1 MHRYCTRALQAGREL
16 YQQVLKKFK
25 KNDEENSDSEDH
37 VALRQSVDRIAESI
51 DDESS
56 SAVRL
61 SRRSSLLVDL
71 VSLFQRSSLNAKPI
85 RLPGQLVETHDE
97 NDDEEDEEPRPTSK
111 GWVLE
116 TIRQKKEA
124 IIRLRS
130 QPWNM
135 KRKRRTLKYA

>member
-37 VALRQSVDRIAESI
+37 VALGQSVDRIAESI

-61 SRRSSLLVDL
+61 SRRSSLLVK
-71 VSLFQRSSLNAKPI
+71 FF
-85 RLPGQLVETHDE
+85 
-97 NDDEEDEEPRPTSK
+97 
-111 GWVLE
+111 
-116 TIRQKKEA
+116 
-124 IIRLRS
+124 
-130 QPWNM
+130 
-135 KRKRRTLKYA
+135 